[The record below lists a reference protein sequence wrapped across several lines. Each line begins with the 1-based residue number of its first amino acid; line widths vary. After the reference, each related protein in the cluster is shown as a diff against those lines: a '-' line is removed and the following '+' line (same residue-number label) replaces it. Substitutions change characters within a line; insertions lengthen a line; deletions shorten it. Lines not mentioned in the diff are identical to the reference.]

1 MDILSQFCNSHCQK
15 VNMEKSNIMFSGNT
29 LVSVRNLIFSKSGF
43 MESSSLDTYL
53 RVPLTGKILRIKYYS
68 YLNKKV
74 QSKLTTQK
82 SNQLS
87 FAGRATLAKAVTEAL
102 PMYTMMI
109 MATLEDCIHN
119 IEKCQI
125 SFLQGDNEDKKHFH
139 SVRWSII
146 SKEKHQGGL
155 RLRYL
160 GIMNKAYLAKLGQ
173 NLKTK
178 YNTLWCNILKRKYS
192 FLRLSSGSMCV
203 KSYESCLWK
212 SLVELRQN
220 LDEISYQEVGN
231 DKNIRVCEDAW
242 VSLGLKLKD
251 HVFHQLPS

>member
-1 MDILSQFCNSHCQK
+1 MDILSKFCNSHYQK
-15 VNMEKSNIMFSGNT
+15 VNMERSNIMFSGNT

-53 RVPLTGKILRIKYYS
+53 GVPLTGKILRIKDYS

-74 QSKLTTQK
+74 QSNLTTQK
-82 SNQLS
+82 SSQLS
-87 FAGRATLAKAVTEAL
+87 FVGRATLAKVVTEAL

-109 MATLEDCIHN
+109 MATPEDCIHN

-125 SFLQGDNEDKKHFH
+125 SFIQGYNEDKKHFH

-146 SKEKHQGGL
+146 SKEKHQGDLGL
-155 RLRYL
+155 RNP

-178 YNTLWCNILKRKYS
+178 YNSIWCNILKIKYS
-192 FLRLSSGSMCV
+192 FLRLSSGSMYV
-203 KSYESCLWK
+203 KPYESCLWK
-212 SLVELRQN
+212 SLVDLRQN
-220 LDEISYQEVGN
+220 LDEMS
-231 DKNIRVCEDAW
+231 
-242 VSLGLKLKD
+242 
-251 HVFHQLPS
+251 